1 MKLILTTSLFCIII
15 SFTNA
20 QTTQKERKIVQVL
33 TPQTIYLN
41 GGARATFGGKS
52 RVLFNI
58 DLPANTVE
66 WYYSYSTARGENP
79 STTIELFAQLT
90 RLFDPSGMTAIST
103 NAIFTP
109 SGAGVCDIYL
119 MDRTNAGKFYE
130 KVDQWGGT
138 YSYWL
143 SGSRENGK
151 NGTVQIKDNVKGTV
165 YLGFKNPS
173 MTEGVSIIFEVA
185 AIVEETKI
193 IEKTATEQKADMY
206 GKMGWNA
213 YERGEYDKCLELS
226 KKAVEINPDLG
237 WVHNNIGLVMLIKG
251 DYITAIDSYSL
262 AITLFK
268 KSADPYREFEAAIQ
282 DLNNLI
288 AKLGKLEGGE
298 DILQMLKSE
307 QRN

>member
-1 MKLILTTSLFCIII
+1 
-15 SFTNA
+15 
-20 QTTQKERKIVQVL
+20 
-33 TPQTIYLN
+33 
-41 GGARATFGGKS
+41 
-52 RVLFNI
+52 
-58 DLPANTVE
+58 
-66 WYYSYSTARGENP
+66 
-79 STTIELFAQLT
+79 
-90 RLFDPSGMTAIST
+90 
-103 NAIFTP
+103 
-109 SGAGVCDIYL
+109 
-119 MDRTNAGKFYE
+119 
-130 KVDQWGGT
+130 
-138 YSYWL
+138 
-143 SGSRENGK
+143 
-151 NGTVQIKDNVKGTV
+151 
-165 YLGFKNPS
+165 